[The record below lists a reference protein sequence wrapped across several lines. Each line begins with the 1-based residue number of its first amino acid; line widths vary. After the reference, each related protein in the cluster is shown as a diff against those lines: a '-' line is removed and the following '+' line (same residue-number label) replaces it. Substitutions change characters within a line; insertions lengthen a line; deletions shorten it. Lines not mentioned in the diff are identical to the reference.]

1 MRRLPHGEGLYMF
14 VFHSN
19 EALNESSEC
28 YHTSMQFD
36 QSQNLNKFREAPLLA
51 DGVV

>member
-19 EALNESSEC
+19 EALNRMRG
-28 YHTSMQFD
+28 H
-36 QSQNLNKFREAPLLA
+36 EAINIYTAYLMVRLYML
-51 DGVV
+51 